1 MKNKL
6 LTGIGIIIAVVL
18 FGIVGRMDYEDEL
31 KSQAHYC
38 EMVSEGAWP
47 DFKGIFEESCT
58 FDEKKRV
65 DDE

>member
-1 MKNKL
+1 MTNKV
-6 LTGIGIIIAVVL
+6 LTGIGIIVAVVL

-38 EMVSEGAWP
+38 EMVREGAWP
-47 DFKGIFEESCT
+47 DFKKIFEESCT
-58 FDEKKRV
+58 FDEKRV